1 MKFLVVGLGNPGEE
15 YQHTRH
21 NIGFDVLD
29 EFAARHNAVW
39 SQQRY
44 GWVAKASARGRTI
57 ILLKPNTYMNIS
69 GKAVSYWLVAEKLP
83 LSQLLVLLDD
93 LALPT
98 GKLRLRLNGSDGGH
112 KGLKSINEILGTKY
126 YARLRFGIGNDF
138 PKGQQS
144 EFVLRKWNPEEMET
158 IKAATAKAAAALL
171 LYTTQPQNIA
181 MSSINA
187 AG

>member
-29 EFAARHNAVW
+29 EFAARHQANW
-39 SQQRY
+39 TLEKH
-44 GWVAKASARGRTI
+44 GWLAKVSVRGRTLV
-57 ILLKPNTYMNIS
+57 LLKPNTYINLS
-69 GKAVSYWLVAEKLP
+69 GKAVSYWMQAEKMP
-83 LSQLLVLLDD
+83 LSQVLVLLDD
-93 LALPT
+93 LALPP

-112 KGLKSINEILGTKY
+112 NGLKSINETLGTSQ
-126 YARLRFGIGNDF
+126 YARLRFGIGSDF
-138 PKGQQS
+138 PKGRQS
-144 EFVLRKWNPEEMET
+144 EFVLGKWSAEEQET
-158 IKAATAKAAAALL
+158 IKAATVKAADALL

-181 MSSINA
+181 MTRINA